1 MLPFCALGAPT
12 HSEACGEQEDVIGQV
27 REHLGA
33 AFEPMPLYAVAGTS
47 ILYDISLFHGRADAT
62 TGTERRRVWQTYYA
76 RDDSGPALG

>member
-1 MLPFCALGAPT
+1 M
-12 HSEACGEQEDVIGQV
+12 IGQV